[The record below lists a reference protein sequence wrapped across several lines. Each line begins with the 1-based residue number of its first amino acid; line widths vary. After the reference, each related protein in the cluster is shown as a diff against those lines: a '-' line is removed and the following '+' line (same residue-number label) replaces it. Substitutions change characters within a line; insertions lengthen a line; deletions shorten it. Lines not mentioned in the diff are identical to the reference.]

1 MINEQIKPQ
10 LTIPHVRRSDLFDI
24 SLIKVD
30 RYPMNIKT
38 LNLIDYIR
46 NGGEIPPIKVVKLPK
61 GGYMIK
67 DGRHR
72 LLAYRMLGLSKIKAK
87 FSDVPIYHYA

>member
-1 MINEQIKPQ
+1 MIDNLQTPQ
-10 LTIPHVRRSDLFDI
+10 LTIPRVRRSDFIDI

-38 LNLIDYIR
+38 LNLIDYLR
-46 NGGEIPPIKVVKLPK
+46 NGGEVPPIKVVKLPK

-72 LLAYRMLGLSKIKAK
+72 LLAHKMLGLSKIKAK

>member
-1 MINEQIKPQ
+1 MNNAEKPQ
-10 LTIPHVRRSDLFDI
+10 LTIPHVRRSDFIDI

-30 RYPMNIKT
+30 RYPMNLKT
-38 LNLIDYIR
+38 LNLIDYMR
-46 NGGEIPPIKVVKLPK
+46 NGGEVPPIKVVKLPK

-72 LLAYRMLGLSKIKAK
+72 ILAHRMLGLSKIKAK

>member
-1 MINEQIKPQ
+1 MNTTETPQ
-10 LTIPHVRRSDLFDI
+10 LNIPRVRRSDFIDI

-30 RYPMNIKT
+30 KYPMNIKT
-38 LNLIDYIR
+38 LKLIDYMR
-46 NGGEIPPIKVVKLPK
+46 NGGEVPPIKVVKLPK

-72 LLAYRMLGLSKIKAK
+72 LLAHKMLGLSKIKAK

>member
-1 MINEQIKPQ
+1 MMNNAENPQ
-10 LTIPHVRRSDLFDI
+10 LTIPRVRRSDFIDI

-30 RYPMNIKT
+30 RYPMNVKT
-38 LNLIDYIR
+38 LNLIDYMR
-46 NGGEIPPIKVVKLPK
+46 NGGEVPPIKVVKLPK

-72 LLAYRMLGLSKIKAK
+72 LLAHRMLGLSKIKAK